1 MYRWGPVLLLSAL
14 FAMPSTGS
22 KAAPQIGVAATVRP
36 SAEGVVADNSQTLAA
51 GTELYSNETVRTG
64 NRGLADLVFID
75 KTDLSV
81 GPASEVLLDKFVYDP
96 KGSSGKVVL
105 QATRGAFRFVTGEQD
120 HRAYQ
125 VNTPFGSL
133 GVRGT
138 VVEVVTVPREEREK
152 ARCVTK
158 VRLVSGRATFTT
170 FTGQVAR
177 LNEPDTVVCVTPTGS
192 VEYSTSSR
200 SILSFNA
207 VPPPPPPIVNP
218 PGGLGPS
225 LPPPPCVSPTTL
237 NCGG

>member
-1 MYRWGPVLLLSAL
+1 MHRPGPILLLSVL

-22 KAAPQIGVAATVRP
+22 NAGPQIGIAATVRP
-36 SAEGVVADNSQTLAA
+36 SAEGVVANNSQSLAA

-75 KTDLSV
+75 RTDLSV
-81 GPASEVLLDKFVYDP
+81 GPSSEVLLDKFVYDP

-105 QATRGAFRFVTGEQD
+105 QATRGAFRFVTGKQD

-138 VVEVVTVPREEREK
+138 VVEVVTVSREQQK
-152 ARCVTK
+152 KVHCVTQ

-170 FTGQVAR
+170 FTGQVAQ
-177 LNEPDTVVCVTPTGS
+177 LNEPDTVVCVTPTGN

-200 SILSFNA
+200 SILSFNE
-207 VPPPPPPIVNP
+207 VSPPPPIVNP
-218 PGGLGPS
+218 PGGGGPP

>member
-1 MYRWGPVLLLSAL
+1 MYRWGLVLVLSAL

-22 KAAPQIGVAATVRP
+22 NAGPQIGIAATIRP
-36 SAEGVVADNSQTLAA
+36 SAEGVIADNPQALAA

-64 NRGLADLVFID
+64 HQGLADLVFID
-75 KTDLSV
+75 RTDFSV
-81 GPASEVLLDKFVYDP
+81 GPSSEVLLDKFVYDP

-138 VVEVVTVPREEREK
+138 VVEVVTVPREQREK
-152 ARCVTK
+152 VHCVTQ
-158 VRLVSGRATFTT
+158 VRLVSGQATFTT
-170 FTGQVAR
+170 FTGQVAQ
-177 LNEPDTVVCVTPTGS
+177 LNEPNTVVCVTSTGN

-200 SILSFNA
+200 SILSFN
-207 VPPPPPPIVNP
+207 VVQPPPPIVNP
-218 PGGLGPS
+218 SGGGGPP

-237 NCGG
+237 NCGGG